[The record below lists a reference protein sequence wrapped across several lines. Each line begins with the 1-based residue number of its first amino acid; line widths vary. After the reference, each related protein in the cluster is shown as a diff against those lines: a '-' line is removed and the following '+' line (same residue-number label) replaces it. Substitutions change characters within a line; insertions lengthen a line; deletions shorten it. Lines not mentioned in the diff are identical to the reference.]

1 MGKRWK
7 QCQTLFS
14 WATDGDCSHEIK
26 RRLLLRRKSITNLDS
41 ILKSRDITLPTKVHL
56 IKAMVFPVVMYGC
69 KRPQESWA
77 LKNWGFWT
85 VVLEKTLERVLWTA
99 EIKPVSPKRNQSWIF
114 IGRTDAEA
122 EAPILCIGH
131 LMRRTDSLEKTLML
145 GKIKGRRRRGR
156 QRMRCLDGITDL
168 IWVWASSGSW
178 WWWTGKPGVLQSMG
192 VTKSR
197 TQLSNWTE
205 QPLTQVLSS
214 SSWDYIGRTSQ
225 ISNYLQDF
233 PDPSWLV
240 LWLNLS
246 LMLITCSPFQS
257 NFTQLPCFK
266 QMNSFICVQFGSF
279 RLFTATLW
287 ASLGSPSI
295 QLAPSKSPACPFP
308 IALVCW
314 LPLIWC
320 DRNNLAVGTGRTIHH
335 LPWMTIGT
343 WTCRFSCLNL
353 SFFLRKIGA

>member
-1 MGKRWK
+1 MW
-7 QCQTLFS
+7 
-14 WATDGDCSHEIK
+14 
-26 RRLLLRRKSITNLDS
+26 
-41 ILKSRDITLPTKVHL
+41 
-56 IKAMVFPVVMYGC
+56 
-69 KRPQESWA
+69 
-77 LKNWGFWT
+77 
-85 VVLEKTLERVLWTA
+85 
-99 EIKPVSPKRNQSWIF
+99 
-114 IGRTDAEA
+114 
-122 EAPILCIGH
+122 
-131 LMRRTDSLEKTLML
+131 RTDSLEKTLML
-145 GKIKGRRRRGR
+145 GKIKGRRRRGW
-156 QRMRCLDGITDL
+156 QRMRYLDGITDL
-168 IWVWASSGSW
+168 MDTSLSKLWELVMMDREAWCAA
-178 WWWTGKPGVLQSMG
+178 VHG

-214 SSWDYIGRTSQ
+214 SAPQAGITLEEPPKYL
-225 ISNYLQDF
+225 NYLQDF
-233 PDPSWLV
+233 PDSSWLV

-266 QMNSFICVQFGSF
+266 QMNSFICIQFGSF

-287 ASLGSPSI
+287 ASLGSPSV
-295 QLAPSKSPACPFP
+295 QLAPSKSPVCPFP

-314 LPLIWC
+314 LTLIWC

-353 SFFLRKIGA
+353 SFFLRKIGSIMSILSYRRKPLKNVLQAYHIL